1 MTCSAAQYVFP
12 EQSRSPKENFPHKM
26 ASNSNEPDDDCV
38 AHAHPVPASELGFYY
53 VDSDPHS
60 EQDIA
65 RYVEIEAHDEK
76 VEHIEKIKEEI
87 VLADRYQ
94 IWDVTTDKNRW
105 WVITNL
111 TNLYSQKHFPSL
123 DYTLSFH
130 IGLMM
135 RLRSRPRGADAD
147 DPSPFDEVF
156 RRQEQAKHQYE
167 RSVEAVDYQAVGM
180 QLRECLISLI
190 AAVRRRIELDENA
203 ERPQD
208 ANVKEWCDV
217 LLNHVCGGSSNQRL
231 RKYLKNTS
239 NHTWELVNWLTHDRN
254 ANDTATSIAIHA
266 CDTMVGHFVQLL
278 MRDRTDNTEECPVC
292 KSRNVR
298 THYDHR
304 IEPDGDYYMT
314 CGECDWNTHP
324 SANQESETE

>member
-1 MTCSAAQYVFP
+1 MTQ
-12 EQSRSPKENFPHKM
+12 QL
-26 ASNSNEPDDDCV
+26 NEPDDACV
-38 AHAHPVPASELGFYY
+38 AHVHPIPPSALGSYH

-65 RYVEIEAHDEK
+65 RYVEHEARDET
-76 VEHIEKIKEEI
+76 VQHVEKIKEEI
-87 VLADRYQ
+87 VLCDKYE

-130 IGLMM
+130 VGLSM
-135 RLRSRPRGADAD
+135 RLRSRPEGADAN

-167 RSVEAVDYQAVGM
+167 RAVESVDYQAVGM

-190 AAVRRRIELDENA
+190 AAVRRKVQLDPETA
-203 ERPQD
+203 RPQD
-208 ANVKEWCDV
+208 ANVKEWSD
-217 LLNHVCGGSSNQRL
+217 LLLDQLCGGGSNQRL
-231 RKYLKNTS
+231 RKYLKNAA
-239 NHTWELVNWLTHDRN
+239 NHTWELVNWLTHDRDASN
-254 ANDTATSIAIHA
+254 TAASIAIHA
-266 CDTMVGHFVQLL
+266 SDTMVGHFVQLL
-278 MRDRTDNTEECPVC
+278 VRDRTDKTEECPLC
-292 KSRNVR
+292 ESRNIR
-298 THYDHR
+298 THYDHK

-324 SANQESETE
+324 NAMEESNAQSAE